1 MFSDISR
8 RIEVNKSKYMLQVNK
23 RHTRARRE
31 LFSKLAG
38 YQNDV
43 MDVVQMSVPLTLNAL
58 HTLR

>member
-1 MFSDISR
+1 M
-8 RIEVNKSKYMLQVNK
+8 NKSKYMLQVNK

-43 MDVVQMSVPLTLNAL
+43 MDVVQMSVLLTLNTL